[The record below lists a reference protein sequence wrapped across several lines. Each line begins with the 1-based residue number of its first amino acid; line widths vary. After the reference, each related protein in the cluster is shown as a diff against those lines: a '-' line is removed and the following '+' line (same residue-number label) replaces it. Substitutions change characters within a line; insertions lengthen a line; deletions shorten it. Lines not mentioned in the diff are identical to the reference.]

1 MMQKIKSII
10 LIFFWMGTTLS
21 FAQPLPSGEP
31 ISIGV
36 APDRL
41 HKIDAFISKYMEEGS
56 MPGGVFLIARKGK
69 IAYFKSHGNRDTTA
83 TSKYEK
89 DDIFRL
95 ASMTKAVTTVAI
107 LQLYENGRLGLDDPI
122 HHYIPAFKKMEV
134 LDHFNEEDSTYT
146 TRPAERNITIR
157 HLLTH
162 SSGITYATFNPGA
175 IQYLYTKYGINE
187 GGLYHASLDTEAF
200 VNKIAKT
207 PLIFEPGEKYMYGLN
222 MEVLGRIVEV
232 ISGQELDEYFEQHI
246 FEPVGMHDTYFHLP
260 DEKRERLVPIY
271 SFDESGHLIMMP
283 PLGEVDINNYP
294 TIEDN
299 NHYAGGGGLSGTTI
313 DYARFIQTLMDDLL
327 NNKQVLLSRNTIELM
342 RSDQFIKL
350 NENGKGYSKIP
361 GISYG
366 LGFEIR
372 TLPGESHSPKSAGT
386 FEWGGYFNTKY
397 FIDPQEELIFV
408 GMTQILPFYRQD
420 FWTRLYAMIYASV
433 LE

>member
-1 MMQKIKSII
+1 MKPGIFILLLSLLTLSSLQTQPLQEVDPDKVGISSARLQKI
-10 LIFFWMGTTLS
+10 
-21 FAQPLPSGEP
+21 
-31 ISIGV
+31 
-36 APDRL
+36 D
-41 HKIDAFISKYMEEGS
+41 DFISKYMDEGT

-69 IAYFKSHGNRDTTA
+69 VAYFKSHGYLDTSEVTR
-83 TSKYEK
+83 YEQS
-89 DDIFRL
+89 DIFRL

-107 LQLYENGRLGLDDPI
+107 LQLYENGKLGLDDPI
-122 HHYIPAFKKMEV
+122 HHYIPAFEKMEV
-134 LDHFNEEDSTYT
+134 LDQFNEEDSTYT
-146 TRPAERNITIR
+146 TRPAEHNITIR

-175 IQYLYTKYGINE
+175 IQYLYTKYGLNE

-207 PLIFEPGEKYMYGLN
+207 PLIFEPGEQYMYGLN

-232 ISGQELDEYFEQHI
+232 ISGQELDVYFQQNI

-260 DEKRERLVPIY
+260 AEKQERLVPIY
-271 SFDESGHLIMMP
+271 SFDDSGNLTMMP
-283 PLGEVDINNYP
+283 ALGDLDINNYP
-294 TIEDN
+294 TIKDN

-327 NNKQVLLSRNTIELM
+327 HNKQVLLSRNTIELM
-342 RSDQFIKL
+342 RSDQFIRL
-350 NENGKGYSKIP
+350 NEKGKGYSKIP

-372 TLPGESHSPKSAGT
+372 TQPGESHSPKSAGT

-397 FIDPQEELIFV
+397 FIDPHEELIFV